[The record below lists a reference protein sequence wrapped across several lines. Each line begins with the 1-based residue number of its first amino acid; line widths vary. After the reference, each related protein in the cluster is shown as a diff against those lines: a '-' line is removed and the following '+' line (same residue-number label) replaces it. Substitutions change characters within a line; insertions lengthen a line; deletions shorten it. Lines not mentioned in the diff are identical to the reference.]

1 MPKLPEAISAAD
13 QCREMGREDFYS
25 DYPQSYIHYVQF
37 FGPKSLAYAHWIEG
51 WEMAAV
57 EAHCEAEEMK
67 QRCLLAFQ
75 QKLFT

>member
-1 MPKLPEAISAAD
+1 
-13 QCREMGREDFYS
+13 MGREDFYS

-37 FGPKSLAYAHWIEG
+37 FSPKSLAYVHWIEG
-51 WEMAAV
+51 WEQAAV
-57 EAHCEAEEMK
+57 EAYCEAEEMK

>member
-1 MPKLPEAISAAD
+1 MPKLPEAISVDD
-13 QCREMGREDFYS
+13 QCRQMGREDFYS
-25 DYPQSYIHYVQF
+25 DHSQNYIHYVQF

-57 EAHCEAEEMK
+57 ETYCEAEEMK

-75 QKLFT
+75 QKLFS